1 MSVGLVVGV
10 GGIGAEAARLTRAS
24 VDELVIFDRDAEKV
38 GALSSELGCVGVA
51 GDILSAVARDKLVDE
66 VCRLGE
72 TVRWVVL
79 ATGRGLR
86 GPIDELTFD
95 ALQAVVDTNVV
106 APVALVADLLKRA
119 DWAEGSRLIGVGSI
133 SARRALPGR
142 AVYGASKAAFEAFL
156 IALGVEIAA
165 RGILVNV
172 VAAGVTDTPF
182 ISGTK
187 QDLEHWASERVPV
200 GRLALAEEVASVI
213 AYLVTSAPRYLNCS
227 RVVVD
232 GGAESMP

>member
-1 MSVGLVVGV
+1 MSWLLW
-10 GGIGAEAARLTRAS
+10 R
-24 VDELVIFDRDAEKV
+24 
-38 GALSSELGCVGVA
+38 SS
-51 GDILSAVARDKLVDE
+51 R
-66 VCRLGE
+66 
-72 TVRWVVL
+72 
-79 ATGRGLR
+79 
-86 GPIDELTFD
+86 
-95 ALQAVVDTNVV
+95 N
-106 APVALVADLLKRA
+106 LLKRA